1 MTNCSLSMIPA
12 DDDGCDLD
20 SINLELTTEPLA
32 VEDDSSICDRVRNDS
47 QVSKEQSHDNE
58 PATAVE
64 DKICCDPNPSVSSSG
79 TPSTC
84 GVNYQVGNEGC
95 RRSEEMLPEGGNC
108 VLPGDD
114 GESSQNEDYGE
125 EILEGETGLGENIR
139 VLSEKAIT
147 EDPNGDEDSGG
158 RKKKQ
163 I

>member
-1 MTNCSLSMIPA
+1 
-12 DDDGCDLD
+12 
-20 SINLELTTEPLA
+20 
-32 VEDDSSICDRVRNDS
+32 
-47 QVSKEQSHDNE
+47 
-58 PATAVE
+58 
-64 DKICCDPNPSVSSSG
+64 
-79 TPSTC
+79 
-84 GVNYQVGNEGC
+84 
-95 RRSEEMLPEGGNC
+95 MLPEGGNC

-125 EILEGETGLGENIR
+125 EILEGETGLGENTR